1 MSEGNNPLATALG
14 VYAPTHFVVAAIDD
28 PATASGALA
37 ALKAAGFADAAVEL
51 CPGPR
56 FLKNY
61 RDFVAHRKLGERVES
76 LFPSEE
82 QAAAEEYVAEAER
95 GASFVT
101 VHAPQRADRDQA
113 RDILANHGGHAM
125 RYYGDNAITDLG

>member
-1 MSEGNNPLATALG
+1 MTEGKNPLATALG

-28 PATASGALA
+28 PATATGAVA

-51 CPGPR
+51 CPGPQ
-56 FLKNY
+56 FLRNY
-61 RDFVAHRKLGERVES
+61 RDFVANRSLGERVEG

-82 QAAAEEYVAEAER
+82 QDAAREYLAEAER

-101 VHAPQRADRDQA
+101 VHAPERADRDRA
-113 RDILANHGGHAM
+113 RDILAAHGGHAM
-125 RYYGDNAITDLG
+125 RYYGDHAITDLT